1 MASIDTVHGLDELID
16 CVDQAVRAAE
26 PEHVTRE
33 VKSTLERLLTSGA
46 LELPPALVE
55 PRPDRYAR
63 RLLHKSEE
71 LGYSVLVM
79 TWGPG
84 QGTPLHDH
92 AGMWCVEGVLSGD
105 IDVTQYELLDQQ
117 GDRYRFRQQGTVA
130 AGVGNAGALIP
141 PFEYH
146 TITNAST
153 TEKAVT
159 VHVYAGEMTTC
170 TIFVPVA
177 ADSGLGDGWHDRQ
190 ERQLSYCD

>member
-1 MASIDTVHGLDELID
+1 MSTQTAHRLDELIECLD
-16 CVDQAVRAAE
+16 RAVRAGDVE
-26 PEHVTRE
+26 QVTRG
-33 VKSTLERLLTSGA
+33 VKDTLERLLTSGA
-46 LELPPALVE
+46 LELPPEMTA

-63 RLLHKSEE
+63 RLLHKSDA

-92 AGMWCVEGVLSGD
+92 AGMWCVEGVASGN
-105 IDVTQYELLDQQ
+105 IEVTQYELLEQE
-117 GDRYRFRQQGTVA
+117 GERYRFRRQNTIS

-146 TITNAST
+146 TIANSSPTA
-153 TEKAVT
+153 KAVT

-170 TIFVPVA
+170 TAFVPLP
-177 ADSGLGDGWHDRQ
+177 ADSTGDDGWHDRQ

>member
-1 MASIDTVHGLDELID
+1 MTVAGTVHGLEELID
-16 CVDQAVRAAE
+16 RLDQAVQRADAE
-26 PEHVTRE
+26 SITRE
-33 VKSTLERLLTSGA
+33 VKDTLERLLTSGS

-55 PRPDRYAR
+55 TRPDRYAR
-63 RLLHKSEE
+63 RLLHKSDE

-92 AGMWCVEGVLSGD
+92 AGMWCVEGVLCGD
-105 IDVTQYELLDQQ
+105 IDVTQYELLEQQ
-117 GDRYRFRQQGTVA
+117 DDRYRFRQQGTVA

-146 TITNAST
+146 TIKNSSATA
-153 TEKAVT
+153 KAVT
-159 VHVYAGEMTTC
+159 VHVYAGEMTSC
-170 TIFVPVA
+170 TIFVPG
-177 ADSGLGDGWHDRQ
+177 ADAWYDRQ

>member
-1 MASIDTVHGLDELID
+1 MAAIDTTHGLGEMID
-16 CVDQAVRAAE
+16 RLDRAVRGAD
-26 PEHVTRE
+26 PERITHE
-33 VKSTLERLLTSGA
+33 VKDTLERMLTSGS

-71 LGYSVLVM
+71 LGYTVLVM

-92 AGMWCVEGVLSGD
+92 AGMWCVEGVLSGR
-105 IDVTQYELLDQQ
+105 IDVTQYELLEQR
-117 GDRYRFRQQGTVA
+117 GDRYRFCQQGTVA
-130 AGVGNAGALIP
+130 AGVGDAGALIP

-146 TITNAST
+146 TIENASA

-159 VHVYAGEMTTC
+159 VHVYAGEMTSC
-170 TIFVPVA
+170 TAFLPA
-177 ADSGLGDGWHDRQ
+177 GDGWHDRQ
-190 ERQLSYCD
+190 ERQLTYCD

>member
-1 MASIDTVHGLDELID
+1 MATQATQTVQGLDDLID
-16 CVDQAVRAAE
+16 CLDHAVRRADPAQ
-26 PEHVTRE
+26 VTRE
-33 VKSTLERLLTSGA
+33 VKDTLERLLTSGS
-46 LELPPALVE
+46 LELPPAFVE
-55 PRPDRYAR
+55 PRPERYAR

-71 LGYSVLVM
+71 LGSSVLVM

-92 AGMWCVEGVLSGD
+92 AGMWCVEGVLSGN
-105 IDVTQYELLDQQ
+105 IDVTQYELLEQQ

-130 AGVGNAGALIP
+130 AGVGHAGALIP

-146 TITNAST
+146 TICNASSS
-153 TEKAVT
+153 EKAVT

-170 TIFVPVA
+170 TVFVPRE
-177 ADSGLGDGWHDRQ
+177 DGWHDRQ